1 MVSSIELEGGMF
13 KFPLASWEKN
23 CIWAKIAFIYL
34 FLKEFLTTMIMPILE
49 MLEYSG

>member
-13 KFPLASWEKN
+13 KFPLASWGKN

-34 FLKEFLTTMIMPILE
+34 FLKEFFDNNDNANFGNVGI
-49 MLEYSG
+49 